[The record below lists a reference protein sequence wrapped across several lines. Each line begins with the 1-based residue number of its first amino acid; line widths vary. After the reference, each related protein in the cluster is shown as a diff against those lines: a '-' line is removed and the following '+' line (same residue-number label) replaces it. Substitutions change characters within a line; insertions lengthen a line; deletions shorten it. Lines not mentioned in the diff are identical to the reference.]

1 MNVLAWIE
9 QHPGLA
15 AWLQAI
21 GTLAALGIAIG
32 IPIADRKRLERASA
46 FAMKTLL
53 TRAMDTGEH
62 AQAYLRRERAETPEK
77 DRVLKDLQV
86 VDDALASFPLANL
99 PPAAAPLF
107 QRLREDLD
115 GLRGLVQYGEV
126 GTPEMHVSA
135 AAQMNAVYGDLRALW
150 RAAPGA
156 GDKALLAHVQNKQ
169 ANL

>member
-1 MNVLAWIE
+1 MNVLTWIE

-46 FAMKTLL
+46 LAMKTLL
-53 TRAMDTGEH
+53 ARTMDTGEH
-62 AQAYLRRERAETPEK
+62 AHAYLRRKRAETPEK
-77 DRVLKDLQV
+77 DRVLKDLKA
-86 VDDALASFPLANL
+86 VDDALANFPLANL

-107 QRLREDLD
+107 QRLREDMD

-126 GTPEMHVSA
+126 GTQEMHASST
-135 AAQMNAVYGDLRALW
+135 AQMNAVYEDLRALW
-150 RAAPGA
+150 QAAPGS
-156 GDKALLAHVQNKQ
+156 GDKTLLAHVQRKQ
-169 ANL
+169 DGV